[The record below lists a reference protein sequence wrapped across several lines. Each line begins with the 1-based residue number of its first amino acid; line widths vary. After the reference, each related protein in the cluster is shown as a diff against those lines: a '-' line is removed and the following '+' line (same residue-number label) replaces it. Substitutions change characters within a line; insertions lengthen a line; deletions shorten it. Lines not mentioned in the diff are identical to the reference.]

1 VIKEKD
7 MPHPVLS
14 VTLAFGLVNL
24 PVRLYT
30 AAASKKVTFRLLDR
44 TTGQRVRQQLV
55 SSAQPS
61 RDEDQVTEAA
71 SEVPTSRAPGSTA
84 VSSHIAEASALGEA
98 SASLAEFVVPRQQ
111 IIKGYEIERNRYIEV
126 TADELKALE
135 AEANQHAEIQEFVSL
150 SQIDPVSF
158 EKAYY
163 LSPDKGGEKVYRL
176 FSRVL
181 RKQQRGAIAKLVM
194 RGKEKLVLVRPI
206 DGDRLV
212 LEMLYYAD
220 EVRNASEIY
229 VPDVALSDAE
239 VQLAEQV
246 IESLSVD
253 TWDAKKFHDTYRER
267 VMALI
272 EQKRHGK
279 PIQSGRAS
287 SPPKVIDLMEAL
299 RASVATVA
307 KRPAR
312 RRPEPQS
319 RTRPTRKMKRAG

>member
-1 VIKEKD
+1 VTKEKD

-30 AAASKKVTFRLLDR
+30 AAASQKVTFRLLDR

-55 SSAQPS
+55 SSGQPP
-61 RDEDQVTEAA
+61 RKEDQATAAA
-71 SEVPTSRAPGSTA
+71 SEATALRAPGSTA
-84 VSSHIAEASALGEA
+84 VSSDPTEGSALKEG
-98 SASLAEFVVPRQQ
+98 SGSPAEFVVPRQQ
-111 IIKGYEIERNRYIEV
+111 IVKGYEIERNRYIEV

-135 AEANQHAEIQEFVSL
+135 AEVNQHAEIQEFVSL
-150 SQIDPVSF
+150 AQIDPVSF
-158 EKAYY
+158 EKDYY
-163 LSPDKGGEKVYRL
+163 LGPDKGGEKVYRL
-176 FSRVL
+176 FARAL
-181 RKQQRGAIAKLVM
+181 WKQRRGAIAKLVM
-194 RGKEKLVLVRPI
+194 RGKEKLVMVRPV
-206 DGDRLV
+206 DEDRLV

-229 VPDVALSDAE
+229 VPDVVLSDAE

-253 TWDAKKFHDTYRER
+253 TWDSKKFHDMYRER

-272 EQKRHGK
+272 EQKRKGIPLHS
-279 PIQSGRAS
+279 QRLS

-299 RASVATVA
+299 RASLATSA
-307 KRPAR
+307 KRAPR
-312 RRPEPQS
+312 RRSELQG
-319 RTRPTRKMKRAG
+319 RTRSARKVKKAG

>member
-1 VIKEKD
+1 

-30 AAASKKVTFRLLDR
+30 AAASKKMTFRLLDR
-44 TTGQRVRQQLV
+44 NTGQRVRQQLV
-55 SSAQPS
+55 SSAQPPGV
-61 RDEDQVTEAA
+61 EDQLTEAESAVAA
-71 SEVPTSRAPGSTA
+71 SSAPRSTA
-84 VSSHIAEASALGEA
+84 VSSHIAAADALGESGA
-98 SASLAEFVVPRQQ
+98 SPPGSVVPRQQ
-111 IIKGYEIERNRYIEV
+111 IIKGYEIERDHYIEV

-135 AEANQHAEIQEFVSL
+135 ADANAHAEIQEFVSL
-150 SQIDPVSF
+150 AQVDPVSF

-163 LSPDKGGEKVYRL
+163 LGPDKGGEKVYRL
-176 FSRVL
+176 FSRGL
-181 RKQQRGAIAKLVM
+181 RNRQRGAIAKLFM

-239 VQLAEQV
+239 VELAEQV
-246 IESLSVD
+246 IEGLSVE
-253 TWDAKKFHDTYRER
+253 TWDSKKFHDTYRER

-272 EQKRHGK
+272 EQKRQGQ
-279 PIQSGRAS
+279 PIQFRRPSR
-287 SPPKVIDLMEAL
+287 PPKVIDLMEAL
-299 RASVATVA
+299 RASLATAA
-307 KRPAR
+307 KRAPR
-312 RRPEPQS
+312 RRSELQTS
-319 RTRPTRKMKRAG
+319 TRSTRKIKKAG

>member
-1 VIKEKD
+1 VSKEKD

-14 VTLAFGLVNL
+14 VNLAFGLVNL

-55 SSAQPS
+55 SSAQPP
-61 RDEDQVTEAA
+61 REEDQVTAAA
-71 SEVPTSRAPGSTA
+71 SEVPALRAPGSTA
-84 VSSHIAEASALGEA
+84 VSSNIGDVSDPEEASG
-98 SASLAEFVVPRQQ
+98 SPPEFVVPRQQ
-111 IIKGYEIERNRYIEV
+111 IIKGYEIERNQYIEV

-150 SQIDPVSF
+150 AQIDPVSF

-163 LSPDKGGEKVYRL
+163 LGPDTGGEKVYRL
-176 FSRVL
+176 FSRAL
-181 RKQQRGAIAKLVM
+181 RNQQRGAIAKLVM

-229 VPDVALSDAE
+229 VPDVALSNAE
-239 VQLAEQV
+239 VQLAGQV

-253 TWDAKKFHDTYRER
+253 TWDAKKFHDAYRER
-267 VMALI
+267 VMAFI
-272 EQKRHGK
+272 EQKRQGK
-279 PIQSGRAS
+279 PMQSRRGP
-287 SPPKVIDLMEAL
+287 SPPRVIDLMEAL
-299 RASVATVA
+299 RASVTTAA
-307 KRPAR
+307 KGPAR
-312 RRPEPQS
+312 RRSELRS
-319 RTRPTRKMKRAG
+319 RTRPTRKMKRVG

>member
-1 VIKEKD
+1 
-7 MPHPVLS
+7 MSHPVLS

-55 SSAQPS
+55 SSVQPP
-61 RDEDQVTEAA
+61 REEDQVTAAA
-71 SEVPTSRAPGSTA
+71 SEAPALRAPGSTA
-84 VSSHIAEASALGEA
+84 VSSDIAEVSDPEEA
-98 SASLAEFVVPRQQ
+98 SASPPEFVVPRQQ
-111 IIKGYEIERNRYIEV
+111 VIKGYEIERNQYIEV

-150 SQIDPVSF
+150 AQIDPVSF

-163 LSPDKGGEKVYRL
+163 LGPDKGGEKVYRL
-176 FSRVL
+176 FSRAL
-181 RKQQRGAIAKLVM
+181 QNQQRGAIAKLVM

-253 TWDAKKFHDTYRER
+253 SWDSKKFHDTYRER
-267 VMALI
+267 VLALI
-272 EQKRHGK
+272 KKKQSGVKTVTPKPARTGGKVLDLMTALKQSLAHGEQKEASPAQGK
-279 PIQSGRAS
+279 KKRGAKR
-287 SPPKVIDLMEAL
+287 
-299 RASVATVA
+299 A
-307 KRPAR
+307 KRP
-312 RRPEPQS
+312 
-319 RTRPTRKMKRAG
+319 RKVA

>member
-1 VIKEKD
+1 

-55 SSAQPS
+55 SSAQPPEG
-61 RDEDQVTEAA
+61 EDQGRAAA
-71 SEVPTSRAPGSTA
+71 SEATATRAPGSTA
-84 VSSHIAEASALGEA
+84 VSSETSERSALEETSG
-98 SASLAEFVVPRQQ
+98 SPAELVVPRQQ

-126 TADELKALE
+126 TAAELKALS

-163 LSPDKGGEKVYRL
+163 LGPDKGGEKVYRL
-176 FSRVL
+176 FSRAL

-206 DGDRLV
+206 EEDRLV
-212 LEMLYYAD
+212 LEMLYYGD
-220 EVRNASEIY
+220 EVRHVSEIY
-229 VPDVALSDAE
+229 VPEVALSDAE
-239 VQLAEQV
+239 LQLAEQV

-272 EQKRHGK
+272 EQKRQGK

-299 RASVATVA
+299 RASVATAA

-312 RRPEPQS
+312 RRPESQS